1 MTDLSAEYLDGKVYG
16 LEKLQAALLHIYV
29 KPKLDELED
38 SDWPR
43 TLAEFTNLRAV
54 LLGSIY
60 EKVGNVSP
68 DDLFIKGVQDVFTD
82 FITHLES
89 LK

>member
-1 MTDLSAEYLDGKVYG
+1 MTDRSAEYLDGKVYG
-16 LEKLQAALLHIYV
+16 LEQLQTALLHIYV

-43 TLAEFTNLRAV
+43 TLAEFTNLRTV
-54 LLGSIY
+54 LVGSIY
-60 EKVGNVSP
+60 EQVGSVGP
-68 DDLFIKGVQDVFTD
+68 DDLFIKGVQDVFTG

-89 LK
+89 L